1 MRPGLF
7 RTGLRWRVTGPPSQ
21 IRPRVK
27 KIYLGEDTPTQ
38 ALFIRG
44 ILSREE
50 GLEPVVF
57 GDGLNMYLANQKEPP
72 DLIIS
77 DNVMPTLDGLAI
89 ARLVKFHEETS
100 HVPFLL
106 VSSMS
111 AQQIGDL
118 ANSGVDCFLPKPLKI
133 PLLKEAVARLL
144 GGPSAEAEPLE
155 VQSLED

>member
-1 MRPGLF
+1 
-7 RTGLRWRVTGPPSQ
+7 VK
-21 IRPRVK
+21 K

-50 GLEPVVF
+50 DLEPIVF
-57 GDGLNMYLANQKEPP
+57 GDGLNLYLAIQQDPP

-106 VSSMS
+106 VSSMT
-111 AQQIGDL
+111 AEQVGDL
-118 ANSGVDCFLPKPLKI
+118 DASGVDAFLPKPLKI
-133 PLLKEAVARLL
+133 PQLKEAVAKLL
-144 GGPSAEAEPLE
+144 AGPVAE
-155 VQSLED
+155 S